1 MKDSFAEINIVPLVD
16 IMLVLLVIVLMT
28 ANFMVNGM
36 IEVKLPQSSEAIKTA
51 VDEMICIEVAESG
64 VILYEGA
71 TLDASMLAEALQGAD
86 RNSQVVVRADR
97 NLTLQP
103 FVSLLDIL
111 KKNGFT
117 KISIQTAQ

>member
-36 IEVKLPQSSEAIKTA
+36 IEVKLPQSSEASKTA